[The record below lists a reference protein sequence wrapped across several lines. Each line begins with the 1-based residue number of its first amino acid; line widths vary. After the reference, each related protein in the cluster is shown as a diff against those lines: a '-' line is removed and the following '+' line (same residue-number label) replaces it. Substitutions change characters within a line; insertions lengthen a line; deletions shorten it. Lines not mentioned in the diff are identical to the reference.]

1 MSNLVRYS
9 SSPAPWVPGALLH
22 KNDCLPALRAMPD
35 ASISCVITDPP
46 YGLSDVKSA
55 EVVQAITDWAQSD
68 RERVPDGRGFMGNE
82 WDRFVPPPAVWDEC
96 MRVLKPG
103 GYMAVFAGSRTADLM
118 GLSIRLAGF
127 EMRDTITWLYGSG
140 FPKSLDVGKAIDKA
154 AGAVREVIGFNPRA
168 AQQTPKHRTASYG
181 EYNGTSEALTAP
193 ATEAAKQWDGWGT
206 ALKPAAEPI
215 IMARKPF
222 PETVAA
228 NVLAH
233 STGAINIDGCRVI
246 TSDKLIR
253 PAILRGENKVFRKG
267 LGAGTQN
274 EPSGRW
280 PSNVVL
286 SHSELCDET
295 KGCVEGCPIAELD
308 AQSGITK
315 DEGYGGQGGASRFFN
330 TFRYQAKAPTSE
342 RPVVNGV
349 AHPTVKPL
357 ALMEWLVTLLTPPYG
372 VILDCFAGSGTV
384 GHAGLRLGFNSII
397 IERDAKYWPL
407 IDARFSK
414 YLNST
419 RKEVG

>member
-55 EVVQAITDWAQSD
+55 EVVQAITAWAQSD

-103 GYMAVFAGSRTADLM
+103 GYMAVFAGSRMADLM

-154 AGAVREVIGFNPRA
+154 AGA
-168 AQQTPKHRTASYG
+168 K
-181 EYNGTSEALTAP
+181 
-193 ATEAAKQWDGWGT
+193 AAKQWDGWGT

-253 PAILRGENKVFRKG
+253 PAILRGENKVFGKG

-286 SHSELCDET
+286 SHSELCDEIE
-295 KGCVEGCPIAELD
+295 GCVEGCPIAELD

-372 VILDCFAGSGTV
+372 VILDCFAGSGTT

-419 RKEVG
+419 RKEVI